1 MKRIYLDNA
10 ATSYPKAPGVSEAVK
25 YCLDEVS
32 GSINRSG
39 SAGFSTAQEVVWE
52 TREQIAALFNFPQA
66 ENVIFTLNVTQSLN
80 FLLKG
85 LLKPG
90 DHVLVSSLEHNAVM
104 RPLLQLEQQGVEH
117 SRVWGNKEG
126 RVQTAQFEEQIKPNT
141 KMVVVTH
148 ASNVCGSV
156 LPVEE
161 VGALCEQKGLIFIV
175 DAAQTAGVLELD
187 FQKIKADAI
196 AFTGHKGLLGPQGIG
211 GFVLTDELAQQMEP
225 LISGGTGSFS
235 EHEQVPPYLPDK
247 FEAGTMNLPALYG
260 LHASLRY
267 LATTGL
273 EAIRAKE
280 LALTQILL
288 DGFADLDG
296 AVLVGPR
303 SLDERVAVVSV
314 DFPGRDNGEM
324 AYRLDIEYGIQTRPG
339 LHCAPTAHKTL
350 GTFPQGSVRFSPGHF
365 NTEQEMHAVIAAV
378 RRILADS

>member
-296 AVLVGPR
+296 ALLVGPR

>member
-324 AYRLDIEYGIQTRPG
+324 AFRLDKEYGIQTRPG